1 MTYALLFLLNL
12 SHITSNTNYTN
23 GNLIKI
29 TDTSGNVFQFGYDS
43 LSRKVSMSDPDLG
56 VWLYGYD
63 QNGNLISQ
71 SGGGGNLVT
80 GDGYYREYNEF
91 GQLIRVRNG
100 SSVSS
105 ALLEEY
111 VYDHSGQRI
120 KIKRNDSA
128 NTTVY
133 TPFKELMR
141 VVNSTGSYDFTY
153 VYEGN
158 TLVARINP
166 DGSKQ
171 YEHTDHLGSTSV
183 ITNQNGNVVE
193 NTSYTPYGEELSGGN
208 LDVKGYTG
216 QFDDEA
222 TGQMYYG
229 ARYYDPSTA
238 LFIQWDPMMQNVYD
252 AQLLNHYSYSRNN
265 PYNLKDPD
273 GKEVVVAIK
282 ETTIFGHDV
291 GHIAF
296 VVRNPDAQT
305 QSQSYSFYSDQGP
318 DTSDLKTASYY
329 SKAAL
334 GFYKSSY
341 VSTSGSTAEGA
352 LPDNY
357 YDSFVIQTTPDQER
371 KIIDQAKE
379 IIDNPQDYYAL
390 WRNSQDF
397 VIQSLEAGDIDIE
410 RKGSRPIKTYAY
422 NKEFY
427 AAQNQEFFLTPYER
441 INRGSSN
448 SGGSSTGRASQAE
461 ALKRFWDGKKKK

>member
-1 MTYALLFLLNL
+1 MVL
-12 SHITSNTNYTN
+12 
-23 GNLIKI
+23 
-29 TDTSGNVFQFGYDS
+29 S
-43 LSRKVSMSDPDLG
+43 LSTLGTGLFSYHKFITDPDLG
-56 VWLYGYD
+56 VWLYKYD

-193 NTSYTPYGEELSGGN
+193 NTSYTPYGEVVLGGVN
-208 LDVKGYTG
+208 EDKLYTG
-216 QFDDEA
+216 QFSDEL
-222 TGQMYYG
+222 TNQYYYG
-229 ARYYDPSTA
+229 ARYYKPGTAQFVSPDP
-238 LFIQWDPMMQNVYD
+238 IINQVYNPQN
-252 AQLLNHYSYSRNN
+252 LNPYSYVLNN
-265 PYNLKDPD
+265 PYKYYDPNGLWAIVVGIGSQGVLGPVAGGFEALPLAISYSNDYGFEYGLGMSPSVGTGEGLEVQALAGSGMFYPDVKKLSELNGYSIEAEVSGFIEGGGGFRVEFDPEGEINNLKWF
-273 GKEVVVAIK
+273 GKRFSNGDLRLKPSGYGVVIGGGVGGSG
-282 ETTIFGHDV
+282 TISASKTV
-291 GHIAF
+291 IT
-296 VVRNPDAQT
+296 PL
-305 QSQSYSFYSDQGP
+305 YSSRQGILP
-318 DTSDLKTASYY
+318 
-329 SKAAL
+329 
-334 GFYKSSY
+334 SSG
-341 VSTSGSTAEGA
+341 TG
-352 LPDNY
+352 
-357 YDSFVIQTTPDQER
+357 
-371 KIIDQAKE
+371 
-379 IIDNPQDYYAL
+379 
-390 WRNSQDF
+390 
-397 VIQSLEAGDIDIE
+397 
-410 RKGSRPIKTYAY
+410 
-422 NKEFY
+422 
-427 AAQNQEFFLTPYER
+427 R
-441 INRGSSN
+441 INRQLSSQEK
-448 SGGSSTGRASQAE
+448 SFLQARE
-461 ALKRFWDGKKKK
+461 QLRKEGKLPTIKNIRNRLKSKK

>member
-1 MTYALLFLLNL
+1 
-12 SHITSNTNYTN
+12 
-23 GNLIKI
+23 
-29 TDTSGNVFQFGYDS
+29 
-43 LSRKVSMSDPDLG
+43 MSDPDLG
-56 VWLYGYD
+56 VWLYKYD

-216 QFDDEA
+216 QFDDES

-229 ARYYDPSTA
+229 ARYYKPGTAQFVQGDPV
-238 LFIQWDPMMQNVYD
+238 LQNPYDPQF
-252 AQLLNHYSYSRNN
+252 LNHYAYVRNN
-265 PYNLKDPD
+265 PYLLFDPNGQTAVLFQGFAASNQD
-273 GKEVVVAIK
+273 QVSADSGVNQIYQQLNS
-282 ETTIFGHDV
+282 DV
-291 GHIAF
+291 RQTSQVFAPNAAVSTAQAF
-296 VVRNPDAQT
+296 V
-305 QSQSYSFYSDQGP
+305 
-318 DTSDLKTASYY
+318 
-329 SKAAL
+329 
-334 GFYKSSY
+334 
-341 VSTSGSTAEGA
+341 
-352 LPDNY
+352 
-357 YDSFVIQTTPDQER
+357 
-371 KIIDQAKE
+371 
-379 IIDNPQDYYAL
+379 
-390 WRNSQDF
+390 
-397 VIQSLEAGDIDIE
+397 
-410 RKGSRPIKTYAY
+410 
-422 NKEFY
+422 
-427 AAQNQEFFLTPYER
+427 QNQLSQNANQPVVIIGHSMGAGKALELQRALMEEGISVNLVITIDPYSNKDSHEGLFSENVPKESINVNFYQENTPIMKGEKLSGAHNFLIDSTHTGIDSDPVVQYWTAR
-441 INRGSSN
+441 LTNTAHDRYSNRFSS
-448 SGGSSTGRASQAE
+448 SGGAPVVSNGGKTVNLGSGGRYGSFKCYASSCRRKE
-461 ALKRFWDGKKKK
+461 K